1 MKQNIFNRTTR
12 VEAVIKN
19 IETVLEKSRNLLLD
33 NEIHLLE
40 ESLKELRKLDKKSFD
55 TNDLMAISRVII
67 DLLRL
72 FEIEKLFSITN
83 SSRFGFLF
91 NSSAILF
98 NSA

>member
-12 VEAVIKN
+12 VDAVINN

-40 ESLKELRKLDKKSFD
+40 ESLKELRKIDKKTFD
-55 TNDLMAISRVII
+55 TNDLIAISRVIT

-72 FEIEKLFSITN
+72 FEIEK
-83 SSRFGFLF
+83 FL
-91 NSSAILF
+91 
-98 NSA
+98 

>member
-40 ESLKELRKLDKKSFD
+40 ESLKELRKIDKKTFD
-55 TNDLMAISRVII
+55 TNDLIAISRVIT

-72 FEIEKLFSITN
+72 FEIEK
-83 SSRFGFLF
+83 FL
-91 NSSAILF
+91 
-98 NSA
+98 

>member
-40 ESLKELRKLDKKSFD
+40 ESLKELRKLDKKTFD

-72 FEIEKLFSITN
+72 FEIEKL
-83 SSRFGFLF
+83 L
-91 NSSAILF
+91 
-98 NSA
+98 

>member
-12 VEAVIKN
+12 VDAVIKN

-40 ESLKELRKLDKKSFD
+40 ESLKELRKLDKKTFD
-55 TNDLMAISRVII
+55 TNDLIAISRVLT

-72 FEIEKLFSITN
+72 FEIEK
-83 SSRFGFLF
+83 FL
-91 NSSAILF
+91 
-98 NSA
+98 

>member
-40 ESLKELRKLDKKSFD
+40 ESLKELRKLDKKTFD

-72 FEIEKLFSITN
+72 FEIEK
-83 SSRFGFLF
+83 FL
-91 NSSAILF
+91 
-98 NSA
+98 

>member
-72 FEIEKLFSITN
+72 FEIEK
-83 SSRFGFLF
+83 FL
-91 NSSAILF
+91 
-98 NSA
+98 

>member
-72 FEIEKLFSITN
+72 FEIEKL
-83 SSRFGFLF
+83 L
-91 NSSAILF
+91 
-98 NSA
+98 

>member
-12 VEAVIKN
+12 VDAVINN

-40 ESLKELRKLDKKSFD
+40 ESLKELRKIDKKTFD
-55 TNDLMAISRVII
+55 TNDLITISRVIT

-72 FEIEKLFSITN
+72 FEIEK
-83 SSRFGFLF
+83 FL
-91 NSSAILF
+91 
-98 NSA
+98 

>member
-55 TNDLMAISRVII
+55 TNDLMAISMVII

-72 FEIEKLFSITN
+72 FEIEK
-83 SSRFGFLF
+83 FL
-91 NSSAILF
+91 
-98 NSA
+98 

>member
-19 IETVLEKSRNLLLD
+19 LETVLEKSRNLLLD

-55 TNDLMAISRVII
+55 TKDLIAISRVII

-72 FEIEKLFSITN
+72 FEIEK
-83 SSRFGFLF
+83 FL
-91 NSSAILF
+91 
-98 NSA
+98 

>member
-40 ESLKELRKLDKKSFD
+40 ESLKELRKLDKKTFD
-55 TNDLMAISRVII
+55 TNDLIAISRVII

-72 FEIEKLFSITN
+72 FEIEK
-83 SSRFGFLF
+83 FL
-91 NSSAILF
+91 
-98 NSA
+98 